1 MNAPGPAFDEDQAP
15 AAVDSARV
23 LARIRVA
30 EWGRRPRAQR
40 EEVCAWLRAN
50 GVDPNR
56 VTLHRDVE
64 VVLLDAPA
72 IVREE
77 YLLTEDGHK
86 FIVPGTLDAAVR
98 VVHSLLRVPLPEHLS
113 DPA

>member
-1 MNAPGPAFDEDQAP
+1 MTAEVEG
-15 AAVDSARV
+15 ARV
-23 LARIRVA
+23 LARISVDAWR
-30 EWGRRPRAQR
+30 ERRRSPEDR
-40 EEVCAWLRAN
+40 EAVLAWLRSN
-50 GVDPNR
+50 GVNPNV

-77 YLLTEDGHK
+77 YVLTAEGHK
-86 FIVPGTLDAAVR
+86 FIVPGTLDAAVH
-98 VVHSLLRVPLPEHLS
+98 VVHSLLRVPLPEHLA